1 MAGRRQQ
8 GRSRVRLEDPIPEME
23 QEQQSLLSDD
33 AGRPRPTIVPAG
45 AVGRSPQRPSGA
57 RQPPPLQRST
67 STPYSRYAAS
77 NDALEEMDKVFGD
90 TEREVFKTLVKA
102 DEPEPKLPKRYS
114 EDDFQGH
121 FKENQFARPHDVLK
135 HGKKKKKSHGSAAD
149 AKDGAAGDTAISI
162 PEEQQAESVG
172 AEAPTEPPP
181 ATPSTDEPST
191 PPVTDEAPSAEPAAP
206 KSTGLADA
214 PVVDQR
220 AAYVPDS
227 DETDV
232 TNRVK
237 FEVGPDEDVEEDSR
251 PGSAQG
257 MRDPEGQRHRRHHHH
272 HHHHRQHVSEQP
284 AGGAAGGKPDNGQLR
299 IDDINSHRYESK
311 GGHRRHKVTRK
322 KDDKTISNVVHLGD
336 VNTGQTMLLGK
347 KTYDHTPHDM
357 FVEMDEL
364 MATEKDLEWQETARW
379 IKYEEDVEQGGNR
392 WGRPHLAALSFLS
405 LMNLRRCLERGALLL
420 DVEEHDSVA
429 ISHRIATQLV
439 TEDQIQQQDFGSV
452 MRTLLLRRQHVGDHQ
467 GGLGL
472 RNHFQSRNLSKLT
485 MQSLADMR
493 NSSHRS
499 LSEMEKKDNSQPS
512 MAGMAGNL
520 SRQNSVGGESMT
532 AEQELHRFLA
542 HQSILRRMAP
552 GTEVFSV
559 NVGRVD
565 WATKPV
571 AAFVRLA
578 EGTFLPGIT
587 EMPLPVRFIFF
598 LVGPNDSEE
607 DLHETGRAFAT
618 LMSSPSFH
626 EAAYKAE
633 SRSDLMWAFKE
644 FLDDTLVLPPIDWTA
659 NPDVLD
665 VRELQQRSRDIQDR
679 KRAKM
684 DLEERM
690 SELPGAAAAGG
701 LPRRGSA
708 NLQNADQGDP
718 IMPPD
723 DPLIRQGRPFAG
735 FIRDVKRR
743 YPWYLSDFKDGVN
756 GAVLSSAFF
765 IFFAALAGAITFGG
779 LMMDKTKLEI
789 GISETIIS
797 TAISGVVFALFSCQP
812 LIIVGTTGPVLLF
825 DEALYQFANSNGL
838 EFLPMRVWIA
848 IWMLLISLIVVALE
862 GSVLV
867 RKFTRFTTEIFS
879 SLVSILFIFESLSKL
894 ATVFNTHPL
903 LANYCDEPLFLGSLH
918 LIAAELGLD
927 FSNGTEMADNS
938 TVTGAENATD
948 AAMGNAT
955 SAPTDAP
962 LLEPHY
968 QPNTALLSLLL
979 MFGTFAIANY
989 LRHFRNSK
997 FLGRRV
1003 RRMLG
1008 DFGVPIAI
1016 LLMVGVDL
1024 LVPQVYTQ
1032 HLQVP
1037 PGLTPSNPALR
1048 DWFISPL
1055 GLHERTSWV
1064 AIVGAL
1070 PAAGLIFIVIY
1081 METMVCELIMAKP
1094 ERNLQKGTGFHFDIV
1109 LLSALNLMCSLIGAP
1124 WMCAATI
1131 RSVSHAAALTVLST
1145 NYAPGEKPAVV
1156 GVHEQRLSALIVS
1169 VLLGL
1174 SVVLSSVLKQ
1184 IPVAVVFGVFMYMGV
1199 SSMTGVQMLERVVLF
1214 LKPVKH
1220 HDKAGYVKRVRTW
1233 RMHLFTVIQLICLG
1247 FLLGIKFTPA
1257 AIGFPFFLAMLIPL
1271 RLLVLPKIFTEAEIN
1286 ALDGDGADDDDEED
1300 ADFYEEAHTMPSHT
1314 STANLFIN
1322 SSLQLLRVHSNLVGA
1337 KV

>member
-1 MAGRRQQ
+1 
-8 GRSRVRLEDPIPEME
+8 ME
-23 QEQQSLLSDD
+23 QVVTKSNPS
-33 AGRPRPTIVPAG
+33 
-45 AVGRSPQRPSGA
+45 AVS
-57 RQPPPLQRST
+57 
-67 STPYSRYAAS
+67 
-77 NDALEEMDKVFGD
+77 
-90 TEREVFKTLVKA
+90 
-102 DEPEPKLPKRYS
+102 
-114 EDDFQGH
+114 GH

-135 HGKKKKKSHGSAAD
+135 HGKKKKKSHGSASD

-162 PEEQQAESVG
+162 PEEQQAESAG

-618 LMSSPSFH
+618 LMSSPVRTETDGLWSFH

-718 IMPPD
+718 MMPPD

-743 YPWYLSDFKDGVN
+743 SVAGRAGSYVCRSNPAFPS
-756 GAVLSSAFF
+756 AV
-765 IFFAALAGAITFGG
+765 
-779 LMMDKTKLEI
+779 DKTKLEI

-927 FSNGTEMADNS
+927 FGNGTEMADNS
-938 TVTGAENATD
+938 TVTGVENATD

-1109 LLSALNLMCSLIGAP
+1109 LLSALNLMCALIGAP

-1131 RSVSHAAALTVLST
+1131 RS
-1145 NYAPGEKPAVV
+1145 KPAVV

-1220 HDKAGYVKRVRTW
+1220 HDKAGYVKR
-1233 RMHLFTVIQLICLG
+1233 LICLG

-1286 ALDGDGADDDDEED
+1286 AVTGLVTGADDDDEED